1 MQPPSSSQHSV
12 SVEHD
17 LVQGS
22 VIVKTADFSDLD
34 TIRELNMAIFNEERV
49 INTFDRRDLLM
60 LIAYVRGVPV
70 GFKIGY
76 QHSNSVF
83 YSAKGGVLESFRRQ
97 GIARVLLEEM
107 VQQVRRMGYRRFIY
121 DTFPNKNPGMTILGL
136 NEGFKVVKAD
146 FNSVYKDYRLQLE
159 IEI

>member
-1 MQPPSSSQHSV
+1 MQPPSSSQNSV
-12 SVEHD
+12 SEEHN

-34 TIRELNMAIFNEERV
+34 TIRDLNMAIFNEERV
-49 INTFDRRDLLM
+49 INTFDRKDLLM

-76 QHSNSVF
+76 QQSNNVF

>member
-60 LIAYVRGVPV
+60 LIAYVRGVSV

>member
-1 MQPPSSSQHSV
+1 MQPPSSSQKSV

-17 LVQGS
+17 PVQGS

-34 TIRELNMAIFNEERV
+34 TIRELNVAIFNEERV
-49 INTFDRRDLLM
+49 INTFDRKDLLM

>member
-1 MQPPSSSQHSV
+1 MQPPSSSQNSV

-83 YSAKGGVLESFRRQ
+83 YSAKGGVLDSFRRQ
-97 GIARVLLEEM
+97 GIARILLEEM